1 MAISL
6 GQVTAPTSGSS
17 AIFIC
22 SVPPGGVVT
31 LSTTSTNADV
41 FLGLGTGV
49 TSANGVPLDPTGPTV
64 LSNPETSPSFSLY
77 GVAGTGTHIVGYILI
92 TNR

>member
-6 GQVTAPTSGSS
+6 GQVTTPTSGSP

-22 SVPPGGVVT
+22 NMPPGAVVT
-31 LSTTSTNADV
+31 LSTTATNADI

-49 TSANGVPLDPTGPTV
+49 TSSTGAPLDPSGPTTI
-64 LSNPETSPSFSLY
+64 SNPETSSPFSLY
-77 GVAGTGTHIVGYILI
+77 GVAGTGTHVLGYILI